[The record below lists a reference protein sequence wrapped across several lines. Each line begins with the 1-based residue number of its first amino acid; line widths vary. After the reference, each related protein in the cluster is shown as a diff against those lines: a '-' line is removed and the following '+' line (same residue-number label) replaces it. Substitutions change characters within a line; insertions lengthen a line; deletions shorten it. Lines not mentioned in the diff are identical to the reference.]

1 MSSIMNYLI
10 DSYTIYAASVLAA
23 NSVLRSTFG
32 AVFPLFTTYMYD
44 NLGIHWAS
52 SIPAFLALA
61 CVPFPFL
68 FYTYGPRIRKTCK
81 YSREAEEAMD
91 KITRQSALPEGA
103 EKELRRVET
112 NRSNIVREQTNV
124 SKQQAEGKV
133 GLDEADG
140 KNVEQNDVPPVP
152 SLPYAHEADGK
163 EAADVHMPEGL
174 EKDAENGGIPPEEV

>member
-1 MSSIMNYLI
+1 MNYLI

-32 AVFPLFTTYMYD
+32 AVFPLFTTYMYN

-68 FYTYGPRIRKTCK
+68 FYIYGSRVRKACRF
-81 YSREAEEAMD
+81 SREAEETMD

-103 EKELRRVET
+103 EKALRKVETDRSNLRREL
-112 NRSNIVREQTNV
+112 SNT
-124 SKQQAEGKV
+124 SKKQ
-133 GLDEADG
+133 ADG
-140 KNVEQNDVPPVP
+140 N
-152 SLPYAHEADGK
+152 
-163 EAADVHMPEGL
+163 L
-174 EKDAENGGIPPEEV
+174 E